1 VKCGLVQVMASRQLF
16 SLVVSAA
23 FFGHDMKLQSL
34 PFAIMVFGAMGYKIR
49 KQVQA
54 RGIRLAGVSPAAK
67 SQPAAH
73 PRQKTD

>member
-1 VKCGLVQVMASRQLF
+1 MASRQLF

-49 KQVQA
+49 KQVKA
-54 RGIRLAGVSPAAK
+54 RGIKLAGVSVAAK
-67 SQPAAH
+67 STPAVN
-73 PRQKTD
+73 PPKKTD